1 MADQYKWI
9 QNLSSEIHPIP
20 EDSILSRTFHQ
31 ANGFKA
37 ILFGFAAGQ
46 QLSEHTASVPAV
58 IQILEGEADLI
69 LGEDH
74 QEGTA
79 GTWAYMPAELP
90 HSITARSPVTMLL
103 YLLPS

>member
-1 MADQYKWI
+1 MADQATYFKNI
-9 QNLSSEIHPIP
+9 ADLQDQIP

-31 ANGFKA
+31 IGGFKA

-90 HSITARSPVTMLL
+90 HSITARTPVTMLL
-103 YLLPS
+103 YLLPG